1 MLMCCHVLVT
11 RLVVDSQ
18 RNAWV
23 YRHLAVS
30 HLSARDNRL
39 AVLDYEAVDPIAAV
53 VNMTAILPNNAIA
66 NYDNKVE
73 AGRCISCLEKRCF
86 EVCRTDFLPPASP
99 EAGR

>member
-1 MLMCCHVLVT
+1 MLMYCHALVT

-18 RNAWV
+18 SDAWV

-30 HLSARDNRL
+30 HLSACGNRL
-39 AVLDYEAVDPIAAV
+39 AVLGYEAVDPIGV

-73 AGRCISCLEKRCF
+73 AGPLCLVSREMF
-86 EVCRTDFLPPASP
+86 F
-99 EAGR
+99 